1 MIGVS
6 PTLQGHIF
14 PRNHLRQFQLKYIST
29 LYRLLETD
37 YSMVSQLQSSERPLT
52 KNRRWQV
59 LTRSWRFLIITV
71 LVIGILFRFANL
83 DHKPYWWDEVTNSI
97 HSAGYSKQDFGSQV
111 GAWKN
116 KNLTIEDLHQY
127 QYPSAE
133 TSSLDVIRALA
144 DGEPQSPPIYYLL
157 SRWWVQLFGSSVTVQ
172 RSLSAVIS
180 LLAFPSMY
188 WLCLELFGSSLA
200 AGIGV
205 MLIAISPFHLIFA
218 QEVRMYVLWTATI
231 LVSSASLLRAMRL
244 QRKRDWFIYA
254 ASLTVSLYTFP
265 FSVLVAI
272 SHGIYVAIAE
282 IPKFFPSNDQS
293 RKTGIRIS
301 STFSNYLIA
310 SIASVITFAPWIF
323 FITQID
329 EKKMAAWRQTTL
341 PFLDLFKYWLIQT
354 SLIFADLNSKYRGG
368 SGGEDSSLASFYDPL
383 SFFSMII
390 IWGIIIYSVYFLLRN
405 SPQQIWSFIL
415 SLILVTS
422 LTLAIPDLI
431 SGGVRSTVARYLI
444 PCYLGIQLSMVN
456 LIYRKIN
463 FPPTIPFAKKT
474 GQFILAILLLVGIIS
489 CSVIINSPTWWIKS
503 IHSQNVPIVNI
514 INRSENPLIL
524 TPQHMTSHLISISH
538 DLNNNPR
545 FRLVDKPNV
554 NEIEKEFS
562 DQFLLNYPQPWLDM
576 IEKEN
581 KFKVEKIYQ
590 GDLVEDPTSELN
602 FSLVRIY

>member
-1 MIGVS
+1 M
-6 PTLQGHIF
+6 
-14 PRNHLRQFQLKYIST
+14 
-29 LYRLLETD
+29 
-37 YSMVSQLQSSERPLT
+37 SEIYY
-52 KNRRWQV
+52 RRWQMV
-59 LTRSWRFLIITV
+59 PKSWRFLIITV

-83 DHKPYWWDEVTNSI
+83 DNKPYWWDEVTNSI
-97 HSAGYSKQDFGSQV
+97 HSAGYSKEDFGDQV
-111 GAWKN
+111 RAWKD
-116 KNLTIEDLHQY
+116 KDLTIEDLHQY
-127 QYPSAE
+127 QYPSGE

-157 SRWWVQLFGSSVTVQ
+157 SRWWTQLFGSSVTVQ

-205 MLIAISPFHLIFA
+205 MLIAISPLHLIFA
-218 QEVRMYVLWTATI
+218 QEVRMYVLWTVTI

-244 QRKRDWFIYA
+244 QRKRDWIIYA
-254 ASLTVSLYTFP
+254 TSLTLSLYTFP

-282 IPKFFPSNDQS
+282 IPKFFKSNDQS
-293 RKTGIRIS
+293 RKTRIRVS
-301 STFSNYLIA
+301 RTFSNYLIA

-323 FITQID
+323 FLTQID

-354 SLIFADLNSKYRGG
+354 SLIFADLNPKYRGG
-368 SGGEDSSLASFYDPL
+368 TGGEDSSLASFYDPL

-390 IWGIIIYSVYFLLRN
+390 IWGIIIYSLYFLVRN
-405 SPQQIWSFIL
+405 SPQPIWSFIL
-415 SLILVTS
+415 SLILVTAF
-422 LTLAIPDLI
+422 TLALPDLV
-431 SGGVRSTVARYLI
+431 SGGIRSTVARYLI
-444 PCYLGIQLSMVN
+444 PCYLGIQLSIVN
-456 LIYRKIN
+456 LIYHQVHFI
-463 FPPTIPFAKKT
+463 PTIPLAKKI

-489 CSVIINSPTWWIKS
+489 CSVIINSPTWWSKS

-514 INRSENPLIL
+514 INSSENPLIL
-524 TPQHMTSHLISISH
+524 TPQYMTSHLISISH

-545 FRLVDKPNV
+545 FRLVDKPNISEV
-554 NEIEKEFS
+554 EKVYS
-562 DQFLLNYPQPWLDM
+562 DQFLLNYPQAWLDM

-581 KFKVEKIYQ
+581 KFKIEKIYQ
-590 GDLVEDPTSELN
+590 GNIVKKSVSELN
-602 FSLVRIY
+602 FSLVRLYGSP